1 MIVFVFRI
9 SECSAKNGLKASKRE
24 GKQTMW
30 EAIQQH
36 SDPDD
41 SVLNQISCSGN
52 ESSCMDIQEWNLLD
66 SPIVWMLEMRKGEE

>member
-1 MIVFVFRI
+1 MIGFVFRI

-41 SVLNQISCSGN
+41 SVLN
-52 ESSCMDIQEWNLLD
+52 
-66 SPIVWMLEMRKGEE
+66 